1 MVPNPSSQPQGSIF
15 SASQIPPLLRAIADP
30 EGKGAI
36 PSENAASIEQV
47 EANLARL
54 LDLAR

>member
-1 MVPNPSSQPQGSIF
+1 MVADPSSQLRGSAF

-30 EGKGAI
+30 EGKGEI
-36 PSENAASIEQV
+36 SPENTASIGQV

-54 LDLAR
+54 LGLAR